1 MSIEQ
6 LILSKGTGLFHDFE
20 LQDIKVDY
28 RNKQITAQLKSP
40 SPPSTT
46 YKLIL
51 SGAQRF
57 QMSFLEPWGR
67 GIYVVG
73 TTIKSNGAGQYMEM
87 QLNSGDSIA
96 AVFEHIELQPN

>member
-1 MSIEQ
+1 MSIEH
-6 LILSKGTGLFHDFE
+6 LILSEGTSLFHDFE

-28 RNKQITAQLKSP
+28 RSKQITAPLKSP

-57 QMSFLEPWGR
+57 QMSFLDPWGR

-73 TTIKSNGAGQYMEM
+73 TTIESKGTGQYMEI
-87 QLNSGDSIA
+87 QLNSGDSVTA
-96 AVFEHIELQPN
+96 EFEHIELQPN